1 MLITNR
7 NKALLPPPP
16 KKNTINVNFRQG
28 SLMGESMLIWEN
40 LLPFTFFL
48 SSRSNTEPCYNSIY
62 KCKKTLI
69 PVLFFRITSCFYG
82 PLRGCRN
89 SIVSSICLR
98 AIAIRSNLNHFFPK
112 NDFKICEII
121 YYTPYY
127 FFSIYNL

>member
-7 NKALLPPPP
+7 NKALLPPPE
-16 KKNTINVNFRQG
+16 KNIINVSFRQS
-28 SLMGESMLIWEN
+28 SLMGESMLIREN
-40 LLPFTFFL
+40 LLPFTFSS

-69 PVLFFRITSCFYG
+69 PVLFFRITSCFYR

-89 SIVSSICLR
+89 SIVSSIYLR
-98 AIAIRSNLNHFFPK
+98 AIAIRSNLNHFSPK

-121 YYTPYY
+121 YYTLYY